1 MKHYILLFITIL
13 LIIIQSKL
21 VISCS
26 IYNCK
31 NYDSYWCWPNGL
43 GCCFPGSG
51 ECWDCYSGEA
61 CYQFCGCEDTTSPTY
76 TFNEDNSGGSAMQ
89 GATVETYVLWND
101 DSELNYS
108 VFRNNISNSWQNISS
123 CSFSG
128 ASDWCNKTIVISSGD
143 VGKIVCWNQWANDS
157 SDNWNDS
164 MPYHCFNV
172 ISPAAAPTQSI
183 VESLYESIIKSV
195 GISSEVSKQLVSL
208 VFEFFV
214 VVIIL
219 IILIILLHSMLEV

>member
-1 MKHYILLFITIL
+1 MKYYIFLFITTL

-21 VISCS
+21 VIS
-26 IYNCK
+26 
-31 NYDSYWCWPNGL
+31 DSTCRGIQANGICCDDCTGLCCYPQKGVYCLGPNTPIIG
-43 GCCFPGSG
+43 
-51 ECWDCYSGEA
+51 DCPDIEP
-61 CYQFCGCEDTTSPTY
+61 PTY

-143 VGKIVCWNQWANDS
+143 VGKIVCWNQWTNDS

-172 ISPAAAPTQSI
+172 ISPAATPTQSI
-183 VESLYESIIKSV
+183 VDSLYESIIKSV